1 MNLNRRSFIK
11 SSSLLLGGILI
22 HEKDIFGLSI
32 NEVPN
37 LRSVRN
43 NIRIY
48 NEKGGTIGCYVEGDT
63 VIVIDSQ
70 FPDSASN
77 FKNELNSLTTRKINY
92 LINTHHHNDHTMGN
106 YYLKEFTEN
115 ILAHVNCPRLQIK
128 HNKGK
133 ETEKQVVT
141 ANLTFENNLHISL
154 PKEKLNTLY
163 FGKAH
168 TSGDIVV
175 HFENSNVA
183 HLGDLV
189 FNNVYPYIDNS
200 AECSIEN
207 WIVVLEKIE
216 NHFDMDTKFVFGHA
230 NNKDN
235 VTGGIKELTK
245 KRNYLEALY
254 STVSEQVKNGKTID
268 QISDSNSIP
277 GFDNII
283 ELWEGARKMNLR
295 AAAEQLQ

>member
-32 NEVPN
+32 NEVQN

-295 AAAEQLQ
+295 ATAEQLL

>member
-1 MNLNRRSFIK
+1 MYLNRRSFIK
-11 SSSLLLGGILI
+11 SSSLILGGVLI
-22 HEKDIFGLSI
+22 PWEGIFGLSTKKAK
-32 NEVPN
+32 N
-37 LRSVRN
+37 LKTIRN

-63 VIVIDSQ
+63 IIVIDSQ
-70 FPDSASN
+70 FPDSAAN
-77 FKNELNSLTTRKINY
+77 FKAELNSLTSRKINF

-106 YYLKEFTEN
+106 YYLKDFTEN
-115 ILAHVNCPRLQIK
+115 ILAHVNCPRLQLK

-133 ETEKQVVT
+133 EREKQVVT
-141 ANLTFENNLHISL
+141 ANLTFENSIKLSL
-154 PKEKLNTLY
+154 PKEKLSAKY

-207 WIVVLEKIE
+207 WIVVLEKLE
-216 NHFDMDTKFVFGHA
+216 NHFDNDTKFIFGHA
-230 NNKDN
+230 NNNDS
-235 VTGGIKELTK
+235 VTGGIKEVSK
-245 KRNYLEALY
+245 KRNYLEALF
-254 STVSEQVKNGKTID
+254 STVKEQVKNGKTLD
-268 QISDSNSIP
+268 QISEFNSVP
-277 GFDNII
+277 GFDNIK
-283 ELWEGARKMNLR
+283 ESWEGARKMNLR